1 MMYWTK
7 VAICFD
13 ITTKYINTVWQNV
26 KFLIVE
32 PVGASHNQYAL
43 RR

>member
-1 MMYWTK
+1 MLYGTK
-7 VAICFD
+7 VAICFE

-32 PVGASHNQYAL
+32 PVGASHKQ
-43 RR
+43 